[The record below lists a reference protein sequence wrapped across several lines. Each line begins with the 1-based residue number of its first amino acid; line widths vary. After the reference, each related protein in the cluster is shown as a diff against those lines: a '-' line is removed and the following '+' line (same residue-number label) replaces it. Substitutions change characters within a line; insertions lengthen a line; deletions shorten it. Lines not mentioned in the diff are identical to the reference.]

1 MAAEYDLELVS
12 GDLAFGPDDE
22 PRFLA
27 GAAAIAQ
34 DVKHRLIES
43 GLAAELVAD
52 EADPDSALAA
62 IAFAVEED
70 ERIRPGSA
78 RAEPALS
85 AVEGITAAGQIAVT
99 ARTLDGAPIT
109 GTVSTQG

>member
-34 DVKHRLIES
+34 DVKYRLIES

-52 EADPDSALAA
+52 EADPDAALAA

-70 ERIRPGSA
+70 ARIRPGSA
-78 RAEPALS
+78 RAE
-85 AVEGITAAGQIAVT
+85 VTAAGQITVT

-109 GTVSTQG
+109 ETVSTQG

>member
-34 DVKHRLIES
+34 DVKHRLIGS

-52 EADPDSALAA
+52 EAEPDAALAA

-70 ERIRPGSA
+70 QRIRPGSA
-78 RAEPALS
+78 RAE
-85 AVEGITAAGQIAVT
+85 VTTAGRIAVT

-109 GTVSTQG
+109 ETVSTG

>member
-1 MAAEYDLELVS
+1 MAAEYDLELIA

-34 DVKHRLIES
+34 DVKHRLLES
-43 GLAAELVAD
+43 GLASELVAED
-52 EADPDSALAA
+52 GNPDATLAA
-62 IAFAVEED
+62 IAFEVETD

-78 RAEPALS
+78 RAET
-85 AVEGITAAGQIAVT
+85 GAGGSIAVT
-99 ARTLDGAPIT
+99 ARTLDGTAIT
-109 GTVSTQG
+109 QTVSTQG

>member
-52 EADPDSALAA
+52 EGDPDTALAA

-70 ERIRPGSA
+70 TRIRPGSA
-78 RAEPALS
+78 KAE
-85 AVEGITAAGQIAVT
+85 VTAAGQIAIT

-109 GTVSTQG
+109 ETVSTQG

>member
-52 EADPDSALAA
+52 ETDPDAALAA

-78 RAEPALS
+78 RPEIATA
-85 AVEGITAAGQIAVT
+85 GRITVT

-109 GTVSTQG
+109 ETVSTQG

>member
-1 MAAEYDLELVS
+1 VAGEYDLELVS
-12 GDLAFGPDDE
+12 GDLAFGPDGE

-52 EADPDSALAA
+52 EAEPDAALAA

-78 RAEPALS
+78 RPEIA
-85 AVEGITAAGQIAVT
+85 AAGQITVT

-109 GTVSTQG
+109 QAVTTQG

>member
-1 MAAEYDLELVS
+1 MAGEYDLYLVS

-27 GAAAIAQ
+27 GAAAVAQ
-34 DVKHRLIES
+34 DVKHRLVES

-52 EADPDSALAA
+52 DADPDAALAA

-70 ERIRPGSA
+70 TRIRPGSA
-78 RAEPALS
+78 RPEIA
-85 AVEGITAAGQIAVT
+85 AAGQITVT

-109 GTVSTQG
+109 VTVSTQG